1 MNKNVNKHA
10 DELFLRFP
18 ELKCISE
25 DLHSI
30 YSILQNVFFNS
41 GTLFVCGNGGSACD
55 GEHIAGELM
64 KCFRVKRKMPAEL
77 SERFERILGPEENIA
92 DELEM
97 GFRCLSLNNHPGL
110 SSAYINDRN
119 PLMVYAQ
126 QLFVLGRRGDALIG
140 ISTSGNSRNV
150 YNALKTAKVM
160 GISTILLTG
169 QKCGICEKYA
179 DFKIKVPACETYRIQ
194 EYHLPVYHTLCSMIE
209 EGFYGEE

>member
-92 DELEM
+92 NELETEIVTSTK
-97 GFRCLSLNNHPGL
+97 GIKKCI
-110 SSAYINDRN
+110 AINDGFCLVCDLYDRK
-119 PLMVYAQ
+119 LC
-126 QLFVLGRRGDALIG
+126 LI
-140 ISTSGNSRNV
+140 NR
-150 YNALKTAKVM
+150 
-160 GISTILLTG
+160 
-169 QKCGICEKYA
+169 
-179 DFKIKVPACETYRIQ
+179 F
-194 EYHLPVYHTLCSMIE
+194 
-209 EGFYGEE
+209 